1 MRLATQTGV
10 VAGCAESM
18 RTPSYLAARGALAL
32 ILMTAPGLAS
42 AQTAP
47 ADPAETAQPGSVAAN
62 PSLAETVGDA
72 GVTQAQLREIEIGL
86 APDAVFKD
94 LVATIPELIAELEER
109 AAGARE
115 RIEQATQLR
124 QLQDV
129 ENRWIGEQERI
140 EGVREQLTGR
150 ALAIQES
157 PAQIDGVRAV
167 WEKTRQEAR
176 ELEAPA
182 AVVAQIGRTLHAA
195 QTTRAKISAYAAE
208 VLELQANIGGA
219 LGVVADVLERAR
231 LAQQAIRG
239 GLLGSDGLPLWTA
252 IREHPD
258 DLNEIFARALETR
271 QGEIVDALDYAA
283 QQLPEILL
291 HAALLVLA
299 VLAALALRP
308 RALRWAAEDENS
320 SLSAEILAHPY
331 AAGALLAALAWPFLY
346 ANAPS
351 NWEELFLLIALVA
364 SLRLLPRLL
373 EPEIRPAFYALA
385 GFFVVD
391 RIRDMLAT
399 TPVLARGIF
408 VAELA
413 GFAAVLVFLL
423 GTQRLALLPNSQ
435 ALLPI
440 FVFARRLTLLLIGVA
455 LVSSVLGYVNLS
467 RLIGNGVLFS
477 AYGGIA
483 VYGAYKVLSGMIGI
497 FLRGRAFASVRVI
510 EGHREGLTRVLT
522 RILRYGALGGW
533 IYASLGLFGIREPL
547 ARFLRVVLTS
557 GLSVGEL
564 RISLGG
570 TLVFVIAVAIAIY
583 GARFVRYV
591 LDEDVLPRLSLTPGA
606 DEAISSIAFY
616 VLLIFGL
623 LAATAAAGVDLSG
636 FALLGGALGVGI
648 GFGLQNVV
656 NNFVSGLILLFE
668 RRIKTGDTIELGALL
683 GDVRQLG
690 LRSSTVR
697 TLQGAEVIVPN
708 ASLVSD
714 QVINWTL
721 SDRNRRIEVD
731 VGVKYGTDP
740 ERVLKLLV
748 DVAAAEDRILERPA
762 PSALFVQFGDSSLDF
777 RLRAWTARS
786 HEWMRIRSDLNVAIN
801 RALGEAEIEIP
812 FPQRDLH
819 LRSVDAQAGQVLAA
833 QKDRS

>member
-1 MRLATQTGV
+1 MRSPPDL
-10 VAGCAESM
+10 VARA
-18 RTPSYLAARGALAL
+18 ALAL
-32 ILMTAPGLAS
+32 ILMTAPGLGA
-42 AQTAP
+42 AQT
-47 ADPAETAQPGSVAAN
+47 ADPAEAAQPASRASG

-72 GVTQAQLREIEIGL
+72 GVTQAQLREIESGL

-94 LVATIPELIAELEER
+94 LVATRLQRIAELEER
-109 AAGARE
+109 AAGASE

-129 ENRWIGEQERI
+129 EKRWIGEQERI
-140 EGVREQLTGR
+140 EGLREQLTGR

-157 PAQIDGVRAV
+157 AARIDGVTAV
-167 WEKTRQEAR
+167 WEKTRREAR

-182 AVVAQIGRTLHAA
+182 AVLAQIGRTLQAA
-195 QTTRAKISAYAAE
+195 LTTRAKVAAHAAE
-208 VLELQANIGGA
+208 VLELQADIGGA
-219 LGVVADVLERAR
+219 LGVVADVLERVR

-239 GLLGSDGLPLWTA
+239 GRLGSGGLPLWTA
-252 IREHPD
+252 IRESRD
-258 DLNEIFARALETR
+258 DLDEIVARALEIR
-271 QGEIVDALDYAA
+271 RAELVDALDYAA
-283 QQLPEILL
+283 QELPEILL

-308 RALRWAAEDENS
+308 RALRWAAEDEDS
-320 SLSAEILAHPY
+320 SLSAEILSHPY
-331 AAGALLAALAWPFLY
+331 AAGTLLAAMAWPFLY

-385 GFFVVD
+385 GFFLVD
-391 RIRDMLAT
+391 RLRDMLAS
-399 TPVLARGIF
+399 TPLLARGIF
-408 VAELA
+408 AAELA

-435 ALLPI
+435 ARLPVY
-440 FVFARRLTLLLIGVA
+440 VFARRLTLLLIGVA
-455 LVSSVLGYVNLS
+455 FASSVLGYINLS
-467 RLIGNGVLFS
+467 RLVGNAVLFS

-497 FLRGRAFASVRVI
+497 FLRGRAFASLRVI
-510 EGHREGLTRVLT
+510 EGHREGLTRALN

-533 IYASLGLFGIREPL
+533 IYTSLGLFEIREPL
-547 ARFLRVVLTS
+547 ARFGRVVLAS

-570 TLVFVIAVAIAIY
+570 MLVFAIAVAIAIY
-583 GARFVRYV
+583 SARFVRYV
-591 LDEDVLPRLSLTPGA
+591 LDEDVLPRLSLRRGVS
-606 DEAISSIAFY
+606 DAISSMTFY
-616 VLLIFGL
+616 VLLIVGL
-623 LAATAAAGVDLSG
+623 LAAIAAAGIDLSG

-656 NNFVSGLILLFE
+656 NNFVSYLILLFE
-668 RRIKTGDTIELGALL
+668 RRIKIGDTVELGTLL
-683 GDVRQLG
+683 GEVRQIG
-690 LRSSTVR
+690 PRASTVR
-697 TLQGAEVIVPN
+697 TWQGAEVIVPN
-708 ASLVSD
+708 ANLISE

-721 SDRNRRIEVD
+721 SDRTRRIEVD
-731 VGVKYGTDP
+731 VGVAYGTDP
-740 ERVLKLLV
+740 ERVLKLLI
-748 DVAAAEDRILERPA
+748 DVAEEEDRILERPA
-762 PSALFVQFGDSSLDF
+762 PSALFVQFGESSLDF

-786 HEWMRIRSDLNVAIN
+786 EGWMQISSDLNVAIN
-801 RALGEAEIEIP
+801 RALGEAGIEIP

-819 LRSVDAQAGQVLAA
+819 LRSVDARAGQALAA
-833 QKDRS
+833 PKDRS